1 MRFSGAAVPV
11 ASISVVAL
19 DPVQESVDPRAISNI
34 VRQHQAVRLIPITFG
49 PIPRRPQSEPK
60 PQEGRLAQ
68 AKLL

>member
-49 PIPRRPQSEPK
+49 
-60 PQEGRLAQ
+60 RLAQ